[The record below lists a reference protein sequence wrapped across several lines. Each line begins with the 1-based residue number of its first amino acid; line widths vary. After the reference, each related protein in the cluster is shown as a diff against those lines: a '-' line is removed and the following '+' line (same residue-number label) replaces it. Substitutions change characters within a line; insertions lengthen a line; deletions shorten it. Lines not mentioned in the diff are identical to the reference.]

1 MSAVQKKKAFNIS
14 GLQEQQL
21 RLGLKADLLLRG
33 HVLLLGLKKTMSDL
47 GAGFYI
53 SPVSPFSKQKLKKN
67 PRASLDWGGTQTGR
81 WGKGA

>member
-1 MSAVQKKKAFNIS
+1 MSAIKKKKAFNIS

-53 SPVSPFSKQKLKKN
+53 SPNLPLANKS
-67 PRASLDWGGTQTGR
+67 
-81 WGKGA
+81 